1 MSEKLFEDDVLFLQR
16 LLKSAGLYEGKL
28 DGDWGPKTDAAAAA
42 FEEQYRQLRD
52 SLGEFHPRS
61 EGRIHTLHPKAQRA
75 ARLFLGKVLDADIN
89 VRILSGT
96 RTYAEQNALFRIG
109 RFGDTRSKVTNS
121 RGGQSNHNFG
131 IAWDIGIF
139 DDEGRYL
146 PESPL
151 YSKVP
156 DFGLIDGLEW
166 GGNWISF
173 KDTPHYQ
180 LATGLS
186 ISEVRAKFENGEP
199 YV

>member
-1 MSEKLFEDDVLFLQR
+1 MSERLFADDVLFLQR
-16 LLKSAGLYEGKL
+16 LLKSAGLYLGKL
-28 DGDWGPKTDAAAAA
+28 DGDWGPKTDAAADA
-42 FEEQYRQLRD
+42 FEEQYRQLQD
-52 SLGEFHPRS
+52 SLGEFPPRS
-61 EGRIHTLHPKAQRA
+61 EARIQTLHPKAQKA
-75 ARLFLGKVLDADIN
+75 ARIFLRKVLDAGLN

-109 RFGDTRSKVTNS
+109 RFGDTRSKVTNA

-139 DDEGRYL
+139 DDDGRYL
-146 PESPL
+146 PDSPL
-151 YSKVP
+151 YREAA
-156 DFGLIDGLEW
+156 DAGLVDGLEW